1 MSGQWPPGA
10 DDHDDVA
17 PGEADEQG
25 TDAAARLSAVS
36 AFLATVPAPVLPP
49 DVEARISA
57 AIAAE
62 SAARAAAAANGTSGT
77 AAATTRDAGPAPDD
91 QGLAAGRRA
100 GDSPPAGGAA
110 GSRTLS
116 RAPRRARV
124 RRPGRVFRLSGAL
137 AAVCLVLAGFG
148 FLLSHSPGSS
158 SSSSAASA
166 AGSAAGPASSAG
178 GPDAGSRSPSGTQR
192 IAAAGPEAPRPAAS
206 ATGEPP
212 FTVTASGT
220 AYRQAALAGQV
231 RSVLVSRAAGGGTG
245 KTPGGPPSA
254 GLLGCV
260 LRLTGA
266 PTLVDRAT
274 YQGTPAYVIASKSRV
289 WVVGRGCTASTP
301 GVVVSVPLTGLP
313 GNLRALVSV
322 KREAQQGGAQ

>member
-1 MSGQWPPGA
+1 MSGHWPPDA
-10 DDHDDVA
+10 DDHDEVA

-25 TDAAARLSAVS
+25 ADAAVRLSAVS

-49 DVEARISA
+49 EIEARISA

-62 SAARAAAAANGTSGT
+62 AAARSAAAADG
-77 AAATTRDAGPAPDD
+77 APD
-91 QGLAAGRRA
+91 GAASPGDASRAPSDRAHPADRPA
-100 GDSPPAGGAA
+100 GDSPAGDSPAGGGAVR
-110 GSRTLS
+110 SRTLG
-116 RAPRRARV
+116 RPPRRAHV
-124 RRPGRVFRLSGAL
+124 RRPGRVFRLSGTL

-158 SSSSAASA
+158 SSSSAAS
-166 AGSAAGPASSAG
+166 GSAAGPAASPASSA
-178 GPDAGSRSPSGTQR
+178 AGSDSGTKR
-192 IAAAGPEAPRPAAS
+192 ISAAGPEAPRAAAS
-206 ATGEPP
+206 AS
-212 FTVTASGT
+212 FTVAESGT

-231 RSVLVSRAAGGGTG
+231 RSVLASQAARGGTG
-245 KTPGGPPSA
+245 KSSGGGPSA

-260 LRLTGA
+260 LRLTDA

-301 GVVVSVPLTGLP
+301 QVVASVPLTGLS

-322 KREAQQGGAQ
+322 KREA

>member
-1 MSGQWPPGA
+1 MSGHWPPDG
-10 DDHDDVA
+10 DDHDEVA

-25 TDAAARLSAVS
+25 ADAAVRLSAVS

-49 DVEARISA
+49 DIEARISA

-62 SAARAAAAANGTSGT
+62 AAARSAAAADGAPGR
-77 AAATTRDAGPAPDD
+77 AASPGNASPAPGDRARPAD
-91 QGLAAGRRA
+91 RPA
-100 GDSPPAGGAA
+100 GDSPASASPAGDSPAGGGAVR
-110 GSRTLS
+110 SRTLG
-116 RAPRRARV
+116 RPPRRAHV
-124 RRPGRVFRLSGAL
+124 RRPGRVFRLSGTL

-158 SSSSAASA
+158 SSSSAAS
-166 AGSAAGPASSAG
+166 GSAAGPAASPASSA
-178 GPDAGSRSPSGTQR
+178 AGSDSGTKR
-192 IAAAGPEAPRPAAS
+192 ISAAGPEAPRAAAS
-206 ATGEPP
+206 AS
-212 FTVTASGT
+212 FTVTESGT

-231 RSVLVSRAAGGGTG
+231 RSVLAGQAARGGTG
-245 KTPGGPPSA
+245 KTSGGGPSA

-260 LRLTGA
+260 LRLTDA

-301 GVVVSVPLTGLP
+301 QVVASVPLTGLS

-322 KREAQQGGAQ
+322 KREA